1 MKAFI
6 KQTAAELFPGYF
18 AMVMAT
24 GALSIAAEVLGIG
37 WIATPLLVSNII
49 VYTLLWILTLI
60 RLIGYFPRLAADFAN
75 HAKGP
80 GFFTLIAGTCM
91 LGSQSIIVTGSTYL
105 AFWLWGV
112 GLVLW
117 LAIMY
122 SFFTIVTVQQATPT
136 LEMGINGAW
145 LLAVVAAQSLSVLG
159 SLLAETMGTG
169 KQVMLFLTLS
179 LHLAGCMLYFILITL
194 IFYRF
199 IFLRMEHTEL
209 TPPYW
214 INMGAVAIS
223 AMAGCTLLLH
233 GGGWQLLESIR
244 PFLTGFTLFFWVFGT
259 WWTPLLVILF
269 IWRHLYHRYPLSYEP
284 QQWGMVFP
292 LAMYT
297 ISTFYLATVLH
308 LDFLFFLPE
317 VMVYVAMTA
326 WLAVTIGLLR
336 QVIKKYRTYVAGG
349 KQMQSYR

>member
-6 KQTAAELFPGYF
+6 KQTASELFPGCF

-37 WIATPLLVSNII
+37 WIATSLLVFNIVVYPLLW
-49 VYTLLWILTLI
+49 LLTLI
-60 RLIGYFPRLAADFAN
+60 RLIGYFPLLAADFAN

-91 LGSQSIIVTGSTYL
+91 LGSQWIIVTGNAYL
-105 AFWLWGV
+105 AFWLWVV

-122 SFFTIVTVQQATPT
+122 SFFTIVTVRKATPT

-145 LLAVVAAQSLSVLG
+145 LLAVVAVQSLSILG
-159 SLLAETMGTG
+159 SLLAETLETG
-169 KQVMLFLTLS
+169 KQLMLFLTLS
-179 LHLAGCMLYFILITL
+179 FHLLGCMLYIILITL

-199 IFLRMEHTEL
+199 IFLRMEHAEL

-223 AMAGCTLLLH
+223 TMAGCTLLLH
-233 GGGWQLLESIR
+233 GASWQLIDTIR

-259 WWTPLLVILF
+259 WWTPLLLILF

-308 LDFLFFLPE
+308 LDFLFFIPE

-326 WLAVTIGLLR
+326 WLTVTMGLLR
-336 QVIKKYRTYVAGG
+336 HVVKKYRTYEADG
-349 KQMQSYR
+349 KQTQLYR

>member
-1 MKAFI
+1 MKKFI
-6 KQTAAELFPGYF
+6 KQTAAGLFPGYF

-24 GALSIAAEVLGIG
+24 GALSIAAEVLGME
-37 WIATPLLVSNII
+37 WFAVALLVSNVI
-49 VYTLLWILTLI
+49 VYALLWLLTFI
-60 RLIGYFPRLAADFAN
+60 RLIGFFSLFAADFAN

-91 LGSQSIIVTGSTYL
+91 LGSQWIIITETPFL
-105 AFWLWGV
+105 AACLWGF
-112 GLVLW
+112 GFILW
-117 LAIMY
+117 LVIMY
-122 SFFTIVTVQQATPT
+122 SFFTIVTVRQATPT
-136 LEMGINGAW
+136 LAAGINGAW
-145 LLAVVAAQSLSVLG
+145 LLAVVAAQSLSILG

-169 KQVMLFLTLS
+169 KQVMLFLALS
-179 LHLAGCMLYFILITL
+179 LHLAGCMLYLILITL

-199 IFLRMEHTEL
+199 IFLKMEHAEL

-223 AMAGCTLLLH
+223 TMAGCTLLLH
-233 GGGWQLLESIR
+233 GGGWQLIETIR

-308 LDFLFFLPE
+308 LEFLFFIPE
-317 VMVYVAMTA
+317 IMVYVALIA

-336 QVIKKYRTYVAGG
+336 HVVKKYRTNVADG
-349 KQMQSYR
+349 K